1 MKYLLLF
8 SMLVALMSCQ
18 KGLADD
24 KPVNPDHVINCDLL
38 KQGLLENN
46 VLMVDSSLGNLLN
59 TDYSEENMSML
70 ADTISKNCDIKALLI
85 CFECIETLP
94 AQSAMTLTFLSNGD
108 STTKELD
115 FTYGVNLRTIVLV
128 NVQ

>member
-1 MKYLLLF
+1 MKYLLLLLLT
-8 SMLVALMSCQ
+8 SAMISCQ
-18 KGLADD
+18 KGIQDITDPTAM
-24 KPVNPDHVINCDLL
+24 INCDLL
-38 KQGLLENN
+38 KQGLLDND
-46 VLMVDSSLGNLLN
+46 VSMVDSSLGNLLN
-59 TDYSEENMSML
+59 TDYTEENMSKL
-70 ADTISKNCDIKALLI
+70 VDTISKNCDTKAVLI

>member
-8 SMLVALMSCQ
+8 SMLVALISCQ

-24 KPVNPDHVINCDLL
+24 EPGNPDLAINCDLL
-38 KQGLLENN
+38 KQGLLDND
-46 VLMVDSSLGNLLN
+46 VSMVDSSLGNLLN
-59 TDYSEENMSML
+59 TDYTEENMSKL
-70 ADTISKNCDIKALLI
+70 ADTISKNCDIKAELI

-94 AQSAMTLTFLSNGD
+94 AQSAMTLAFLSNGD

-115 FTYGVNLRTIVLV
+115 FTYGVNLTTIVLV